1 MLLFK
6 FLNLYLLGIYDIF
19 VLIQH
24 FMFNS
29 FISVKVFHFQYTIQ
43 YTYKI
48 KTISRQKFSKVKD
61 CRSEKNVTQL
71 NLGNKQCACNAIT
84 HRKLPRL
91 YVISFARIYAAA
103 IDQCNAW
110 DPYIHRKI
118 MCKCVA
124 TSMCPAVSTIIKTGR
139 SKAVQVSMY

>member
-1 MLLFK
+1 
-6 FLNLYLLGIYDIF
+6 
-19 VLIQH
+19 
-24 FMFNS
+24 MFNS
-29 FISVKVFHFQYTIQ
+29 FISVKVFYFQYTIQ

-84 HRKLPRL
+84 HRKLPKL

-124 TSMCPAVSTIIKTGR
+124 TKSHSFYAAR
-139 SKAVQVSMY
+139 SKNNAWHETYHFRGFEPQPRRFFFF